1 MLRLPDHVADVA
13 RDLLFRVLGDVRGHG
28 AWVDRLV
35 RVQESVTPRVARGCV
50 ALCLTRPTASPPQ
63 AGACSLIAARQSG
76 QPVTFADVCEA
87 VGQPAP
93 RVAAAYRSALETL
106 GVEVPSHDPR
116 ALATRALGAATDFA
130 ASNARGESLKSKASA
145 AASRTCWTGA
155 NTTNFRVPCGM
166 QFQRVLSDALWLW
179 DLCVQFSLSEGRQPL
194 PLAAAC
200 ACVAAQH
207 EGFADVTPA
216 ALADR
221 LPVSASSVTSRYRE
235 VLQRLRD
242 AARVIPWFAN
252 PTDQALVS
260 DLRLVQSFF
269 RLSEQLGAGQQAP
282 SATLTEVTAAALPP
296 VLERRE
302 AEAARVRDVVAA
314 AARDLAAASAAPGG
328 DVAAAEGGAVRD
340 SGADGGRGPRPAGR
354 SRKRQ
359 REELTIR
366 RMLLDG
372 VPAEEIVEAHSNARR
387 RKRGAST
394 EPP

>member
-1 MLRLPDHVADVA
+1 MVDEQEVRYTEGFTQIRERPGELAEASTPRARSTVAAARARNAATHAKAEHVIRVLRLPDHVADVA

-28 AWVDRLV
+28 AWVDRL
-35 RVQESVTPRVARGCV
+35 
-50 ALCLTRPTASPPQ
+50 

-130 ASNARGESLKSKASA
+130 ASNARGESLKSK
-145 AASRTCWTGA
+145 
-155 NTTNFRVPCGM
+155 
-166 QFQRVLSDALWLW
+166 FQRVLSDALWLW